1 MFIKLKMWHFT
12 AKSMV
17 YVPKV
22 NASTISTTLKGVSL
36 ITPTLRLANKSV
48 WEHVGFIECNTRI
61 TCILKVLVAVVE
73 CERKVKYHPRCK
85 LRVYFSWQWRHNE
98 PNGISNPQRLDLFRR
113 QPFVQAQ
120 TKENIKAPCHWP
132 LWGEI
137 TGDRP
142 SNAENVSIWWRHHV
156 LTLYDD
162 RVKIDTSFCRDTINS

>member
-98 PNGISNPQRLDLFRR
+98 PNGISNPQRLDCLVNHLFRR
-113 QPFVQAQ
+113 RPRKTSKLRV
-120 TKENIKAPCHWP
+120 
-132 LWGEI
+132 
-137 TGDRP
+137 TGLCEGKSPVTGPVTRKMFP
-142 SNAENVSIWWRHHV
+142 S
-156 LTLYDD
+156 DD
-162 RVKIDTSFCRDTINS
+162 VIMC